1 MRDRHAMKRIDAA
14 RIVLRHAG
22 DDALVVVCNGMI
34 GREVW
39 TIGDR
44 PTHFYMIGS
53 MGLASSIALGLALAK
68 PNKRVVCLD
77 GDGNVLMGMGVLASI
92 ASAAPKNFFHVVL
105 DNEAHGST
113 GDQRTITERVR
124 LEEIAR
130 ASGYVWSKR
139 ADDEQTLETLAKA
152 LFRESGPAMLLGKVD
167 KGNVP
172 GIARVALTPP
182 ELAKRMRDTATR

>member
-1 MRDRHAMKRIDAA
+1 MAARMKRIDAA

-53 MGLASSIALGLALAK
+53 MGLASSIALGLALAQPK
-68 PNKRVVCLD
+68 KRVVCLD

-92 ASAAPKNFFHVVL
+92 ADAAPKNFFHVVL

-113 GDQRTITERVR
+113 GDQRTITERVH

-130 ASGYVWSKR
+130 ACGYGWSKR
-139 ADDEQTLETLAKA
+139 ADDEATLDALAKE
-152 LFRESGPAMLLGKVD
+152 LFSRPGPAMLLAKVD

-182 ELAKRMRDTATR
+182 EIARRMRATSTR

>member
-1 MRDRHAMKRIDAA
+1 MKRMDAA
-14 RIVLRHAG
+14 RIILKKAG

-53 MGLASSIALGLALAK
+53 MGLASSIALGLAMAR
-68 PNKRVVCLD
+68 PDRRVVCLD

-92 ASAAPKNFFHVVL
+92 AAARPKNLFHVIL

-113 GDQRTITERVR
+113 GDQRTISEKIR
-124 LEEIAR
+124 LEEVAR
-130 ASGYVWSKR
+130 ACGYGWSKR
-139 ADDEQTLETLAKA
+139 ADDEKTLEGHATELFAQQGPACLLAKV
-152 LFRESGPAMLLGKVD
+152 E
-167 KGNVP
+167 KGNVA
-172 GIARVALTPP
+172 GIGRVALTPV
-182 ELAKRMRDTATR
+182 ELAKRMRATATAK